1 MARDLT
7 VEKRMKIFQFKVSL
21 DHVEPPVWRRFVISS
36 DATFGELSD
45 VIQIVMGWTNLHL
58 HEFFLGAE
66 HIGMKDEDSP
76 AEVKNENRI
85 RLSSKFKTE
94 KMHFRYLYDFGD
106 DWKHS
111 IVLEKILTSSDE
123 SPRCLAGKRNCP
135 PEDCGGPHQYMEVLA
150 VRKDPKHPRRKE
162 MSELL
167 AWFDPEFNPEQFKQL
182 NARLAT

>member
-45 VIQIVMGWTNLHL
+45 VIQIVMGWTNL

-111 IVLEKILTSSDE
+111 IVLEKIPTSSDE

-150 VRKDPKHPRRKE
+150 VRKHPKHPRRKE